1 MQKEGRHHK
10 GEYRGARCDDTGVG
24 GGGILNPYHIAKLVD
39 AHTAERH
46 DDEVLPILF
55 VNALFRHH
63 GGYEPE
69 QRRCSAQPKSSHAY
83 PVDNAAFHGPFAQRA
98 HQPETQ
104 KRRQRNQVRSCMCLP
119 VHAART
125 IAQYGILCN
134 LYVVVYEACFSRAG
148 AL

>member
-1 MQKEGRHHK
+1 MQKECRHDK
-10 GEYRGARCDDTGVG
+10 GEYRGARCDDAGIG
-24 GGGILNPYHIAKLVD
+24 GGCILHPYYIAKLVD

-83 PVDNAAFHGPFAQRA
+83 PVDYAAFHGPFAQRA
-98 HQPETQ
+98 HQPKTQ
-104 KRRQRNQVRSCMCLP
+104 KCRQCDEVSARRCGVFLHMR
-119 VHAART
+119 
-125 IAQYGILCN
+125 G
-134 LYVVVYEACFSRAG
+134 ACFSD
-148 AL
+148 